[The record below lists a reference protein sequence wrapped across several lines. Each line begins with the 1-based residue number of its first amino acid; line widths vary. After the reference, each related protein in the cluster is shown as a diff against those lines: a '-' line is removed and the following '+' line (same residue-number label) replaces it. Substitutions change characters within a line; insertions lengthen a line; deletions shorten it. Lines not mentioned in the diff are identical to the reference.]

1 MISLLLLQ
9 ACQNAPSETH
19 TVTDGNNTQTD
30 TTALNLDLPSISAQ
44 GIILIQVDALRMDHL
59 GVYGYARDTTPT
71 LSSED
76 WVVVDGLNAT
86 SSWTV
91 PSVSSLMSSLAPY
104 VHGVQYDDNV
114 DHHLNAM
121 LTAPRWSD
129 ALGAAGVHT
138 LLASGSNFVVPD
150 NGIGGGFDQS
160 ILFGKTW
167 PDNHLMSLESQV
179 IDWLKMVGDEPFFI
193 VMHVMNAHDPYYAP
207 PDAADTWI
215 ADEDIPF
222 NPANSMTQSSEI
234 NAAFM
239 TDPEGTAQ
247 AVIDVYDEQI
257 LGIDQAI
264 AHLEGT
270 LSANGMLDKTLL
282 VLTADH
288 GESLGDGGQPFFG
301 HGNELTQEQL
311 RIPLLLKH
319 PSLPAGPRDCLSE
332 NIDTIPTLV
341 QLMGWSAHLEAQGQ
355 ALQSGCRTISRS
367 ELYGPD
373 DTLYQISVSDAH
385 YRLTRGCANGE
396 EKANDLVA
404 DPMGITFVS
413 PDTIPQID
421 ALRLSLDAYSAEMD
435 AIGSPACKLQPPI

>member
-1 MISLLLLQ
+1 MISLLLFQ
-9 ACQNAPSETH
+9 ACQNPPSDIR
-19 TVTDGNNTQTD
+19 TVTDGNTTTD
-30 TTALNLDLPSISAQ
+30 GTLLNLDLPSISAQ
-44 GIILIQVDALRMDHL
+44 GIILIQVDALRTDHL
-59 GVYGYARDTTPT
+59 GVYGYSRDTTPT

-76 WVVVDGLNAT
+76 WVVVDGMHAT

-104 VHGVQYDDNV
+104 AHGVQYDDNV

-121 LTAPRWSD
+121 LTAPRWSET
-129 ALGAAGVHT
+129 LGATGVRT
-138 LLASGSNFVVPD
+138 LLASGSNFVVPE
-150 NGIGGGFDQS
+150 NGIGGGFEQN

-167 PDNHLMSLESQV
+167 PDNHLNSFETQV
-179 IDWLKMVGDEPFFI
+179 VDWLGTVGDAPFFI
-193 VMHVMNAHDPYYAP
+193 VLHVMNAHDPYYAP
-207 PDAADTWI
+207 PEAANTWI

-239 TDPEGTAQ
+239 TDPEGTRQ
-247 AVIDVYDEQI
+247 AVVDVYDEQI

-264 AHLEGT
+264 AHLEDT

-301 HGNELTQEQL
+301 HGNELNQEQL

-319 PSLPAGPRDCLSE
+319 PSLPAGHQSCLSE

-341 QLMGWSAHLEAQGQ
+341 QLMGWTAHIEAQGH

-367 ELYGPD
+367 ELYGQN
-373 DTLYQISVSDAH
+373 DTLYQISVSDLH
-385 YRLTRGCANGE
+385 YRLTRTCSNGE
-396 EKANDLVA
+396 EGANDLVA
-404 DPMGITFVS
+404 DPTGVTFIS
-413 PDTIPQID
+413 SDTIPQID
-421 ALRLSLDAYSAEMD
+421 ALRLSLDTYSSEME
-435 AIGSPACKLQPPI
+435 ATGSPACNLQPPI